1 MAALQIQTA
10 YDSFARFKQDITD
23 VDTDTFLDW
32 CKWLHNFVY
41 RYYLG
46 IEPSNFF
53 TTQAYTVPSSPSTQ
67 ALPATFKQMD
77 KVGAG
82 FFLVD
87 NDGNTTDY
95 TLDYTGR
102 GRSDQGYYLDGDNI
116 VFTGMT
122 NQSLLLVFVPKL
134 TAITALSDY
143 FTLDTLVTGKDIIS
157 DEWLDDFVI
166 KALDVMY
173 TQWDEN
179 LGAEGIADARFIRLL
194 DEFARNIRRTPGVY
208 ALEDT
213 SLNF

>member
-1 MAALQIQTA
+1 MALQLQSA
-10 YDSFARFKQDITD
+10 YDSYSRFKSDISD
-23 VDTDTFLDW
+23 VDTDLFLDW

-46 IEPSNFF
+46 IEPSKFF
-53 TTQAYTVPSSPSTQ
+53 TTQSYTVSTSPSTQ

-87 NDGNTTDY
+87 NLGNVTDY

-102 GRSDQGYYLDGDNI
+102 GRTDQGYYLDGDNI

-134 TAITALSDY
+134 TTLDDLTDY
-143 FTLDTLVTGKDIIS
+143 FTVDTLVTGKDVIS
-157 DEWLDDFVI
+157 EEWLDDFVI

-173 TQWDEN
+173 AQWDEDT
-179 LGAEGIADARFIRLL
+179 GAEGLSDARFVRLL